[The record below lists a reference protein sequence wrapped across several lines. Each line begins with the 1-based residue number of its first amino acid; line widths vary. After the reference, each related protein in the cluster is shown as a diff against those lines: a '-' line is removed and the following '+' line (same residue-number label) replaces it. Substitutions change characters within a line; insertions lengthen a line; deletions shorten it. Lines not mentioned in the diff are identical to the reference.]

1 MNFVSS
7 SSLPSEILVKIL
19 SFLDVSSLLRVAEV
33 NKLFHQLAND
43 DGIWFRVYTSAF
55 SCRMWPLAQW
65 SASCWKKRFFRTV
78 ANHHFHWWRKELKA
92 VNAYTGLP
100 QQTEHVLR
108 SMTVSWELR
117 LRDRNGRERRHRQ
130 SRAVFTKTALIL
142 RWSGAG
148 LPRYP
153 TISSLQLH
161 AVHTGAPGWSSLL
174 LDLDVGSA
182 PSQILGK
189 DRLVV
194 LRSLPHG
201 VVVGTWRGDN
211 KVAFIMVSLHFHRL
225 VEKSFMGSPSWS
237 PVLRTRD
244 PSSHRPL
251 GPRGRPARLRAA
263 LRPARRQHR
272 HHNCCFMTLTLL
284 DGFQEPFW
292 CESAPVCIQQV
303 LDEQS
308 DYVGDHFL
316 MDHRSA
322 HGQLRMKLVWLKD
335 QRQFFLIGLDV
346 YISVLKV
353 NKHFGTT
360 Y

>member
-43 DGIWFRVYTSAF
+43 E
-55 SCRMWPLAQW
+55 MWPLAQW

-142 RWSGAG
+142 RWSGADAA
-148 LPRYP
+148 L
-153 TISSLQLH
+153 SS
-161 AVHTGAPGWSSLL
+161 TGPGWSSLL

-237 PVLRTRD
+237 VGLRGYALHFVLHDANTDIMLRYFRHL
-244 PSSHRPL
+244 SSCPCNWIHVFE
-251 GPRGRPARLRAA
+251 
-263 LRPARRQHR
+263 
-272 HHNCCFMTLTLL
+272 NCCFMTLTLL